1 MGSVNKVILLG
12 NTGKDPDL
20 KTLEGGV
27 KVASF
32 SLATTEQ
39 FRDKS
44 SGEKREQ
51 TEWHNIV
58 AWRNLADNIEK
69 SELKK
74 GDRVYLEGKIRTR
87 NWNDKDGNK
96 RVTIEIVADTFTII
110 SRKKSAVGTE
120 ASEAGGE

>member
-12 NTGKDPDL
+12 NLGKDPEI
-20 KTLEGGV
+20 KNLEGGV

-32 SLATTEQ
+32 SIATTEQ

-58 AWRNLADNIEK
+58 AWRNLADNVEK
-69 SELKK
+69 SELRK
-74 GDRVYLEGKIRTR
+74 GDRVYIEGKIRTR
-87 NWNDKDGNK
+87 KWTDKDNNP
-96 RVTIEIVADTFTII
+96 RTTMEIVADTFTIL
-110 SRKKSAVGTE
+110 SRKKAVTNAE